1 MNNLHEQLENT
12 TLKPLTA
19 VELHHVWERISQRK
33 TTPSLFIIFF
43 SKHMTALVLAL
54 VLVLGGGGIVAASN
68 NATPGD
74 ALYKIDLAAERAR
87 LALAGDTKKQALAVA
102 FANERLV
109 EIQKLRGDG
118 SIDDSNSAT
127 SENVT
132 EIEADIFTNET
143 VVKLE
148 INDQKYG
155 FTTDARTREAIVAQ
169 IAEKYKLDKDFVD
182 ARISVEV
189 EDRASRAQD
198 KDFIVGSV
206 PVVLTEKQKRDIDT
220 SFAQSIA
227 ELGDDNAELVAALAA
242 LMQSTDDGKLKFE
255 QNGQEIEIESEDG
268 VITIEVD
275 NDDSDDDHRGDDND
289 RDGDSRSGSDDRD
302 DSSSDDTANDGD
314 DSDDDRDNSG
324 RGSDDDKDHDKDDDK
339 DDSSKHGG
347 KDDDSKDDD
356 SDRR

>member
-1 MNNLHEQLENT
+1 MNNLHDQLEKT
-12 TLKPLTA
+12 TLKPLTV
-19 VELHHVWERISQRK
+19 VESHHVWERISQRK

-54 VLVLGGGGIVAASN
+54 VLILGGGGIVAASN

-74 ALYKIDLAAERAR
+74 ALYKIDLATERAR
-87 LALAGDTKKQALAVA
+87 LALAGETKKQALAVA

-109 EIQKLRGDG
+109 EVQKLRGDG
-118 SIDDSNSAT
+118 SIDDDSNDKSAN
-127 SENVT
+127 SESVT

-143 VVKLE
+143 VIKLE
-148 INDQKYG
+148 INDEKYG
-155 FTTDARTREAIVAQ
+155 FTTEARTREAIVAQ
-169 IAEKYKLDKDFVD
+169 IAGKYKLDKDFVD
-182 ARISVEV
+182 ARIVIEN
-189 EDRASRAQD
+189 ENRASRPQD
-198 KDFIVGSV
+198 KDFITGTA

-227 ELGDDNAELVAALAA
+227 GLGDDNAELVTALAA

-268 VITIEVD
+268 VIKIKVD
-275 NDDSDDDHRGDDND
+275 NDDDEDDREDDND
-289 RDGDSRSGSDDRD
+289 QSD
-302 DSSSDDTANDGD
+302 D

-324 RGSDDDKDHDKDDDK
+324 SGSDDDKEDDKNDDSNDDDKDDDK
-339 DDSSKHGG
+339 DTKDD
-347 KDDDSKDDD
+347 DDDSKDDD